1 MRRIFILIFT
11 LVAFA
16 CTKAT
21 LPKPSAFLSLTYPK
35 KSYKKL
41 PLKKPYAFEVLE
53 STILIDQANHWL
65 KIKYPSLK
73 ASIDITYRPIE
84 NNIEEL
90 LTDAEKLV
98 FKQTLKA
105 AQIIPK
111 DFINSEKRVFG
122 SVYEITGNAASQI
135 QFHVT
140 DSTNN
145 FLKASLYFYITPN
158 YDSILPAVEYI
169 KKDIL
174 NLIETLEWIE

>member
-11 LVAFA
+11 LVAFS
-16 CTKAT
+16 CTKDT

-41 PLKKPYAFEVLE
+41 PLKKPYSFEVLE

-98 FKQTLKA
+98 FKHTLKA
-105 AQIIPK
+105 IQKKEFLVAYMKLQEMQHLKFNFTLLIAQK
-111 DFINSEKRVFG
+111 TS
-122 SVYEITGNAASQI
+122 
-135 QFHVT
+135 
-140 DSTNN
+140 
-145 FLKASLYFYITPN
+145 
-158 YDSILPAVEYI
+158 
-169 KKDIL
+169 
-174 NLIETLEWIE
+174 